1 MRGARGGNTGYGRNL
16 PMMSVRLC
24 GAVNSQ
30 TSNATT
36 LIKTMTAVPA
46 CLVSSRLLPSPVSA
60 ATVQRQGP
68 M

>member
-1 MRGARGGNTGYGRNL
+1 
-16 PMMSVRLC
+16 MMSVRLC